1 MINTQLIGQV
11 DHENVNANPSDNV
24 VLKLNTVKETD
35 YYVAFNRKSGFNSGT
50 REGGN
55 QVMITS
61 APREAGVGAPS
72 QLLFKLSQGNSYTIP
87 AFREVGLNAF
97 PLTVEVNS
105 INTSVNPGRA
115 DVSIYECIQ
124 DSDCDDLSSCK
135 ESRLVMHCQGFV
147 SLELLLL
154 TAAAMA
160 CVSQAPV
167 KISLHALLMVAVA
180 EQIVYLLRP
189 HFLQTPVMHMETSS
203 RFRPWQTWPL

>member
-1 MINTQLIGQV
+1 MYQEGEGKLINTQLIGQV

-124 DSDCDDLSSCK
+124 DSDCDDLSSCNGVELK
-135 ESRLVMHCQGFV
+135 LNDEEEWSQVGNTLYDES
-147 SLELLLL
+147 SDY
-154 TAAAMA
+154 
-160 CVSQAPV
+160 P
-167 KISLHALLMVAVA
+167 LHINVHGDTIATSGVDY
-180 EQIVYLLRP
+180 IR
-189 HFLQTPVMHMETSS
+189 FLPT
-203 RFRPWQTWPL
+203 LYIN